1 MALSDHARGYLIA
14 IAGVLLLTPDTL
26 LIRLAAA
33 DPFTLSLARGAL
45 GGAVVLAITGLTG
58 GQGMLG
64 QFRGIAAAGWAVAV
78 LQGVGLILFVLALE
92 YTTAAN
98 VLIVFATTPLMAAVL
113 GRIFLGERIPAVTW
127 AAILASMAG
136 LGIVTSGSLGTVHLL
151 GDFLALLDA
160 LTLAAF
166 YVVVRRHREISMV
179 PAVGLGMVVGGL
191 LALPLAS
198 FAAVTPMQGL
208 WILLASAVV
217 LPLPVILLTTGGR
230 YLAAPEVPM
239 LALLETVI
247 GPFWVWLALGEE
259 PGARS
264 LIGGAVIVTT
274 LFLHAL
280 VRLQRA
286 DAAA

>member
-1 MALSDHARGYLIA
+1 
-14 IAGVLLLTPDTL
+14 
-26 LIRLAAA
+26 
-33 DPFTLSLARGAL
+33 
-45 GGAVVLAITGLTG
+45 
-58 GQGMLG
+58 MLG
-64 QFRGIAAAGWAVAV
+64 QFRGIAAAGWAVAL

-151 GDFLALLDA
+151 GDFLALCDA

-166 YVVVRRHREISMV
+166 YVVVRRHHEISMV

-198 FAAVTPMQGL
+198 FGAVTPVQGL

-217 LPLPVILLTTGGR
+217 LPLPVILLTTGAR

-239 LALLETVI
+239 LALLETVV

-286 DAAA
+286 GAAA